1 MESYPLDFPFSLLLF
16 TLNFITSPNHIMI
29 HSKTLSCTFIAQKVI
44 RHAVWRMTHATTVH
58 VFFYFSF
65 WIHFDSPRHSSALSN
80 RMLIQVQTS
89 IFSSSNIIS
98 ILYYENCMKNIWIRK
113 INVLCFMNRQLE
125 YNSSQ
130 QLNRFRFMDQADLNI
145 NSVICNIFNSFVWT
159 LGHHIRCLLKPY
171 LQIVMCTLY
180 IHPYSSWGEDGFHN
194 SI

>member
-1 MESYPLDFPFSLLLF
+1 MRYDVWLMPPLSMFFFIFHFGF
-16 TLNFITSPNHIMI
+16 TLIPLVI
-29 HSKTLSCTFIAQKVI
+29 HLHFRIACSFKCKH
-44 RHAVWRMTHATTVH
+44 R
-58 VFFYFSF
+58 FFF
-65 WIHFDSPRHSSALSN
+65 
-80 RMLIQVQTS
+80 
-89 IFSSSNIIS
+89 SSNIIS

-180 IHPYSSWGEDGFHN
+180 IHPYFLRWRWFP
-194 SI
+194 